1 MGPRSGVVLTIKDS
15 CVDERAS
22 GRMDWI
28 LLPVTLIVRSWD
40 RIHHHPPWHPLTRLP
55 RDGELGG
62 GFGNSG
68 FSLSLSQHLSHVLSG
83 VPPDRNFFGFL
94 MSLALHANHML
105 VVSPRVLFRGPKANV
120 DLNFMFIFVMTCS
133 LYYPSEYISDHSQ
146 LNSNPIMGTWSSN
159 VDGDVDIWKA
169 MVKVQPR
176 PRSCHLSMTCIRPMW
191 LMTRKSVK
199 KSFGLSTRG
208 LGLRFLDNGQPNH
221 LVVNHHDFVF
231 YVFSCD
237 ELPCLSLNG
246 WLPWCFF
253 VLLESKCL
261 LVFLCPWPPM
271 RFH

>member
-1 MGPRSGVVLTIKDS
+1 MRRRAS
-15 CVDERAS
+15 ERAHGLNTVAS
-22 GRMDWI
+22 HVDCKKLGSNPSSSTMASADSSPSWRRTWRRLRKLRI
-28 LLPVTLIVRSWD
+28 L
-40 RIHHHPPWHPLTRLP
+40 
-55 RDGELGG
+55 
-62 GFGNSG
+62 
-68 FSLSLSQHLSHVLSG
+68 SLSLSLHLSHVLSG